1 MYNGCRRELERAQH
15 QSRQFTARMASSNL
29 MIQNAE
35 AASAQQTAAAAAA
48 EHKADKLD
56 LRLADTQW
64 ELEQCQRQL
73 KDRTAQTESQMK
85 VHAHAACVQHQQI
98 LQKLMLAAVS
108 CMFCYNHGV
117 LQLCLS
123 AM

>member
-1 MYNGCRRELERAQH
+1 
-15 QSRQFTARMASSNL
+15 MASSNL

-48 EHKADKLD
+48 EHKAEKLD
-56 LRLADTQW
+56 LKLADTQW
-64 ELEQCQRQL
+64 DLEQCQRQL
-73 KDRTAQTESQMK
+73 KDRTAQTECQMK
-85 VHAHAACVQHQQI
+85 VHAHTACVQHRQI
-98 LQKLMLAAVS
+98 LQKSMLAAVS